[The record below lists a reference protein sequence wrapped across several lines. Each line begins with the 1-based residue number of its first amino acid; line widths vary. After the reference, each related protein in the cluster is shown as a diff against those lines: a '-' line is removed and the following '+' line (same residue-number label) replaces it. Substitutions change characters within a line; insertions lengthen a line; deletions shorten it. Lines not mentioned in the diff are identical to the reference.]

1 MRERRRHK
9 GHEEHK
15 GNQELNDLTAKA
27 LITIIWTSLVLL
39 RVLCVLAVIFGAA
52 LTASAQPYPSRLI
65 RIVVPL
71 PPGGSNDL
79 LARIAADRLTA
90 SLGQTVVVD
99 NRPGASGN
107 IGTELVAKSAADGHT
122 LLMANTAHVINPSLF
137 VKLPY
142 DPIRDFAAVAL
153 MSSVHFALVVHPSV
167 PARSVKEFIAVARS
181 RPGALTFASAG
192 NGAPHH
198 LAMELLKSVARVD
211 LTHIPYKGAGQFVPA
226 LLTGEVSSVIG
237 AINSLLPHVQ
247 AGRLRALGMAG
258 SRRTPLLPDVPTIS
272 EAALP
277 GFALDNWGGL
287 LAPAGT
293 PRNTID
299 RLYGE
304 IAKALRE
311 PQTSERLAAQ
321 GIEVTLAAPDE
332 FQALMKVHMAKWAK
346 VVREAGIKL
355 EL

>member
-1 MRERRRHK
+1 MRSKAEGGRRKTEGKTCVGETRYPF
-9 GHEEHK
+9 
-15 GNQELNDLTAKA
+15 LLSTSAFLLCA
-27 LITIIWTSLVLL
+27 LP
-39 RVLCVLAVIFGAA
+39 CV
-52 LTASAQPYPSRLI
+52 ASAQAYPVKPI

-79 LARIAADRLTA
+79 LARIAAERLTA
-90 SLGQTVVVD
+90 SLGQPAVVD

-107 IGTELVAKSAADGHT
+107 IGTEFVARSAPDGHT

-137 VKLPY
+137 AKLPY
-142 DPIRDFAAVAL
+142 DPIRDFAPVAL

-167 PARSVKEFIAVARS
+167 PARTVKEFIAVARA

-198 LAMELLKSVARVD
+198 LAMELLKSMAHID
-211 LTHIPYKGAGQFVPA
+211 LTHVPYKGAGQFVPA
-226 LLTGEVSSVIG
+226 LVTGEVSSVIG

-247 AGRLRALGMAG
+247 AGRLRALGIAG
-258 SRRTPLLPDVPTIS
+258 NRRTPLLPEVPTIA

-293 PRNTID
+293 PRNVID
-299 RLYGE
+299 RLNGE
-304 IAKALRE
+304 IARALRD
-311 PQTSERLAAQ
+311 PQTAERLAGQ
-321 GIEVTLAAPDE
+321 GIEVTLASPDE
-332 FQALMKVHMAKWAK
+332 FQALMKAHMAKWARIVK
-346 VVREAGIKL
+346 EAGIRL
-355 EL
+355 E